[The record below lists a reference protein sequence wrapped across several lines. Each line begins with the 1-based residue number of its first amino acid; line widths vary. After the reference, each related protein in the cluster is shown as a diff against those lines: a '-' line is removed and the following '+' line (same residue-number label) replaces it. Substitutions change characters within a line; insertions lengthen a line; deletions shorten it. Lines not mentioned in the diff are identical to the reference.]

1 VRELNRVISLA
12 TAFFLLQKNFGLK
25 ELKELQKK
33 KIVSDRVIS
42 LATTFFL
49 PQKSL
54 VFKEQK

>member
-1 VRELNRVISLA
+1 VRELN
-12 TAFFLLQKNFGLK
+12 QKGFGLK
-25 ELKELQKK
+25 ELKELQK